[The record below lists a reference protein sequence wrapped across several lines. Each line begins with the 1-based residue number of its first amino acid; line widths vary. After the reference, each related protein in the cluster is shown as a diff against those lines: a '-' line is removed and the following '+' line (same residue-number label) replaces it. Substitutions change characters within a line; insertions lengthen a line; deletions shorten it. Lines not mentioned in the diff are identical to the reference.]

1 MSRAFR
7 SSTSMNVMSSGMSW
21 SGRSSMRTRCTVP
34 PPSPAEIRRENN
46 IMFDFLKRSQL
57 VKRGLA
63 SPKTRRR
70 RSTNELLHSLEY
82 ASYVKWLIFAAFVA
96 GLALLIFSGQQ
107 PEPTK
112 NFVIALLFFATALTQ
127 LWINQPTTFLR
138 SSRLLLVFGVIFIQL
153 AATKL
158 VLVLCNSGMYTFLR
172 PETAAL
178 IAPYAFA
185 PLVLSVLLGR
195 NHGLYASVFVSLWS
209 SILFGKVDAPL
220 LVCGLI
226 SGFTAVYLT
235 LQVRQRSRLI
245 RAGLGVGI
253 AIWFLSLTFG
263 LIGPID
269 LFSPNANDWKMISIQ
284 SGLAIGNG
292 ILTATIVGGILPL
305 FENLFQIT
313 TDISWLEASDLNHPL
328 LRRMTIEA
336 PGTYHHSL
344 VVANLAESAAEAI
357 GANPTLCRVCSYFH
371 DVGKLVKLEYYTEN
385 MNFERN
391 PHDDLAPT
399 MSALIIIAHVK
410 EGVDLALKHGLNRQ
424 IVDIIQEHHGTSL
437 VYYFYKR
444 ALQQQDDARTGGKI
458 MNLREGDVPEVWE
471 ETFRYNGPKPQTKE
485 SAIISL
491 ADMAESASCSL
502 EKPTP
507 QKIEQLVSD
516 LIGQRIGDGQL
527 VECNLTLADLNM
539 ISERFRFTLMT
550 MLHTR
555 IAYPKQDTKI
565 TLLRDDGSQPDVM
578 VATRKP
584 ESAPPVSA
592 A

>member
-1 MSRAFR
+1 
-7 SSTSMNVMSSGMSW
+7 
-21 SGRSSMRTRCTVP
+21 
-34 PPSPAEIRRENN
+34 
-46 IMFDFLKRSQL
+46 MFDFLKRSQL

-63 SPKTRRR
+63 SRKTRRR

-82 ASYVKWLIFAAFVA
+82 APYFKWLIFAAFVA
-96 GLALLIFSGQQ
+96 GIAFLIFSGQQ

-138 SSRLLLVFGVIFIQL
+138 SSRLLLVFGVIFVQL

-158 VLVLCNSGMYTFLR
+158 VLILCNSGDYSYLR
-172 PETAAL
+172 PETVGL

-245 RAGLGVGI
+245 RAGFGVGV
-253 AIWFLSLTFG
+253 AIWLLSLTFG
-263 LIGPID
+263 IIGPLD
-269 LFSPNANDWKMISIQ
+269 LFSPGANDWKMIGIQ
-284 SGLAIGNG
+284 SALAIGNG
-292 ILTATIVGGILPL
+292 ILTATIIGGILPIL
-305 FENLFQIT
+305 EHLFQIT

-357 GANPTLCRVCSYFH
+357 GANATLCRVCSYFH
-371 DVGKLVKLEYYTEN
+371 DVGKLVKPDYYTEN

-391 PHDDLAPT
+391 PHDDLAPN

-410 EGVDLALKHGLNRQ
+410 EGVDLALKHGLNRR
-424 IVDIIQEHHGTSL
+424 IIDIIQEHHGTSL

-458 MNLREGDVPEVWE
+458 MNLREGDVPEVRK
-471 ETFRYNGPKPQTKE
+471 ETFRYPGPKPQTKE

-491 ADMAESASCSL
+491 ADMVESASRSL

-507 QKIEQLVSD
+507 QKIEQLVTE
-516 LIGQRIGDGQL
+516 LIGQRIADGQL
-527 VECNLTLADLNM
+527 VECDLTLADLNM
-539 ISERFRFTLMT
+539 IAERFRFTLMT

-555 IAYPKQDTKI
+555 IAYPKQDAKI
-565 TLLRDDGSQPDVM
+565 TMLRDDGAQPDVM
-578 VATRKP
+578 AETRKP
-584 ESAPPVSA
+584 DSAPPVSA

>member
-1 MSRAFR
+1 
-7 SSTSMNVMSSGMSW
+7 
-21 SGRSSMRTRCTVP
+21 
-34 PPSPAEIRRENN
+34 
-46 IMFDFLKRSQL
+46 MFDFLKRSQL

-63 SPKTRRR
+63 SRKTRRR
-70 RSTNELLHSLEY
+70 RSTNELLDSLEFAPY
-82 ASYVKWLIFAAFVA
+82 IKWFIFAAFVA
-96 GLALLIFSGQQ
+96 GIAFLIFSGQQ

-112 NFVIALLFFATALTQ
+112 NFIIALLFFATALTQ

-138 SSRLLLVFGVIFIQL
+138 SSRLLLVFGVIFLQL

-158 VLVLCNSGMYTFLR
+158 VLILCNSGNYSFLR
-172 PETAAL
+172 PETVGL

-235 LQVRQRSRLI
+235 LQVRRRSRLI
-245 RAGLGVGI
+245 RAGFGVGV
-253 AIWFLSLTFG
+253 AIWLLSLTFG

-269 LFSPNANDWKMISIQ
+269 FFSSTGNDWKMIGVQ
-284 SGLAIGNG
+284 SAFAIGNG
-292 ILTATIVGGILPL
+292 ILTATIVGGILPIL
-305 FENLFQIT
+305 EHLFQIT

-357 GANPTLCRVCSYFH
+357 GANATLCRVCSYFH
-371 DVGKLVKLEYYTEN
+371 DVGKLVKPDYYTEN

-410 EGVDLALKHGLNRQ
+410 EGVDLALKHGLNRR

-444 ALQQQDDARTGGKI
+444 ALQQQEDARTGGKI
-458 MNLREGDVPEVWE
+458 MNLREGDVPEVRE
-471 ETFRYNGPKPQTKE
+471 ETFRYSGPKPQTKE

-491 ADMAESASCSL
+491 ADMVESASRSL

-507 QKIEQLVSD
+507 QKIEQLVTE
-516 LIGQRIGDGQL
+516 LIGQRLADGQL
-527 VECNLTLADLNM
+527 VECDLTLADLNM
-539 ISERFRFTLMT
+539 IAERFRFTLMT

-555 IAYPKQDTKI
+555 IAYPKQDAKT
-565 TLLRDDGSQPDVM
+565 TLVREDGLRPDVM
-578 VATRKP
+578 AETRKP